1 MLFGCKVVLLLSFLI
16 YLSRVGQAWGSW
28 CQTLHLLIY
37 FFRTLSYLRGK
48 NGQGCQTHIAC
59 DWCPWSCHPGD
70 CNTISQIMD
79 LPTLSFSQPWFLQLG
94 DMGLASFPSFCSTGD
109 SKKEFWFNF
118 LLELWLICCRYL
130 ARLSEHPGNSLIVW
144 YFWPSKVT
152 LRPKVLNIYI
162 EIYHIH
168 SNVSNIYVIIKIS

>member
-144 YFWPSKVT
+144 YFWLSLST
-152 LRPKVLNIYI
+152 YC
-162 EIYHIH
+162 
-168 SNVSNIYVIIKIS
+168 VSGTIVNDSSYYV